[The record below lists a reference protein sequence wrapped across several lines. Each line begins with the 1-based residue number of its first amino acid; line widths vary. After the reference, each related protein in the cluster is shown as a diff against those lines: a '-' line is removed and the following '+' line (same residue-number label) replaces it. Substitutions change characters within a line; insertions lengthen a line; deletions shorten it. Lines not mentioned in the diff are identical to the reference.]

1 MKGERPAPDPKRRS
15 AERRGRRAEF
25 LAALAL
31 LLKGYRIRSW
41 RYRCPMGEVDLIARK
56 GDLVVFVEV
65 KARAEL
71 RAGVDAVTPTAARR
85 INAAGEHWI
94 ARQPDAAS
102 LSWRIDVVV
111 VSSGRWPKHLEG
123 AV

>member
-1 MKGERPAPDPKRRS
+1 MKGQRPAPDPKRRS

-31 LLKGYRIRSW
+31 FLKGYRIRAW
-41 RYRCPMGEVDLIARK
+41 RYRCAFGEVDLIARK
-56 GDLVVFVEV
+56 GDLVIFVEV
-65 KARAEL
+65 KARREL

-94 ARQPDAAS
+94 ARQPDAAT
-102 LSWRIDVVV
+102 LSWRTDVIV
-111 VSSGRWPKHLEG
+111 VSPRRWPVHLEG